1 MSLTTYT
8 KQELLN
14 KLKKQRRMLIIQ
26 SIVLLLMVIFSV
38 FSFIEKGLSF
48 QTFLPFFFAPM
59 LFVMIFEVKKIKK
72 EVTLRTS

>member
-1 MSLTTYT
+1 MSLATYT

-26 SIVLLLMVIFSV
+26 SIVLFLMVVFSV

-48 QTFLPFFFAPM
+48 QTFLPLFFAPM
-59 LFVMIFEVKKIKK
+59 LFVMIFEIKKIKK

>member
-48 QTFLPFFFAPM
+48 QTFLPLFFAPM

>member
-48 QTFLPFFFAPM
+48 QTFLPLFFAPM
-59 LFVMIFEVKKIKK
+59 LFVMLFEVKKIKK